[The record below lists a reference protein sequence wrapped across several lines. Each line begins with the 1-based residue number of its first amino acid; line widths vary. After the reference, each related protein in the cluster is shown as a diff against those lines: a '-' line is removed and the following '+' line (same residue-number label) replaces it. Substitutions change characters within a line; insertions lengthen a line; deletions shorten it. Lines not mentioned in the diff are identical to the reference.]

1 MPVHLRLSSA
11 KLEAKQALDRHLK
24 ILDDIDA
31 RCVVLNTDNDG
42 FLYLMSIPIIYAAWE
57 GYFKIACSIC
67 LRRHCRPGQK
77 VSSYPDIYAAL
88 WLQKEGFLASFLQKL
103 LNTMTLGTPPRK
115 QGGGKFD
122 VLTDFTGA
130 MKTWLGSPVDHLID
144 FDALVM
150 THSNVNKSV
159 AELNAKII
167 GLDISNVRLGRLDSL
182 LEQRN
187 SIAHGGLITYPT
199 KSNIE
204 DTLVYARNVIQEF
217 HGAVIEWLNTK

>member
-11 KLEAKQALDRHLK
+11 KLEAKQALNRHLK
-24 ILDDIDA
+24 ILDDINS
-31 RCVVLNTDNDG
+31 RCIASNTANDG

-103 LNTMTLGTPPRK
+103 LNTMTLGTPPK
-115 QGGGKFD
+115 KKGAGKFD
-122 VLTDFTGA
+122 SLTEFTSS
-130 MKTWLGSPVDHLID
+130 MKAWLGSPVDHLID
-144 FDALVM
+144 FDSLVM

-167 GLDISNVRLGRLDSL
+167 GLDVSNVSLGRLDSL

-199 KSNIE
+199 KINVE
-204 DTLVYARNVIQEF
+204 ETLDYARNVITEF
-217 HGAVIEWLNTK
+217 HQAVVTWLEDN